1 MKHDAAESSHL
12 KGEEMMRKYAGV
24 ILSAVICVSLA
35 ITALIADKNTEI
47 PSDKVVS
54 ETNASMEDKNAKAL
68 PDEVILEPIT
78 CCTNHTPWNLI
89 KTEWVDAQKDDLIS
103 NGHYEKEIVW
113 ALCKDCGTPFFYET
127 GEKRAIKPSDDEG
140 YAVNTAGQT
149 YGSALFARSREEHPD
164 LISAV
169 GNHGTVGYIYASDLD
184 AGEPITLSEALA
196 QQAKIEE
203 LIEEC
208 AGEDIIVFRTIPLY
222 DVDGITILDEYN
234 ISFASSSGL

>member
-1 MKHDAAESSHL
+1 MDGS
-12 KGEEMMRKYAGV
+12 G
-24 ILSAVICVSLA
+24 
-35 ITALIADKNTEI
+35 
-47 PSDKVVS
+47 
-54 ETNASMEDKNAKAL
+54 
-68 PDEVILEPIT
+68 
-78 CCTNHTPWNLI
+78 
-89 KTEWVDAQKDDLIS
+89 WVDAQKDDLIS

-208 AGEDIIVFRTIPLY
+208 AGEEVFTSMKANSLDFPSRFLALARTKSLLRKPMP
-222 DVDGITILDEYN
+222 
-234 ISFASSSGL
+234 A